1 MISVLIPTYQYD
13 TFPLIK
19 EIHKQLLKTDVTFEI
34 ICIDDCSDKSAKN
47 NNEAITA
54 LDHCI
59 YHKLDTNIGRSKIRN
74 LLASKAN
81 YEWLLFLDADV
92 FPKSPY
98 FIKTYLKSISELK
111 CVVCGGVNYHNE
123 KPTKDR
129 LLRWVYGK
137 KHEEVSITKRQSDPY
152 HHFFSANFFIH
163 KSIFNKIKFNE
174 EIRNYGHEDTL
185 FSLCLRNENVLL
197 KHIDNSV
204 YHLGIE
210 TNEIFLTKAKES
222 VLNAYYLYQNNL
234 FKKNDLKLVD
244 AFLTL
249 KSLRLSNIFAYFF
262 KKTHK
267 LMESNLTSENPSIL
281 VFQIYKLGYLCA
293 NSR

>member
-1 MISVLIPTYQYD
+1 MISVLIPTYHYD

-19 EIHKQLLKTDVTFEI
+19 EIHKQLLKTAVTFEI
-34 ICIDDCSDKSAKN
+34 ICIDDGSDRSANATNK
-47 NNEAITA
+47 AISA
-54 LDHCI
+54 LDHCF

-74 LLASKAN
+74 LLASKAK

-92 FPKSPY
+92 FPKDPH
-98 FIKTYLKSISELK
+98 FINTYLKSISEQK
-111 CVVCGGVNYHNE
+111 SVVCGGVNYHTE
-123 KPTKDR
+123 KPSKDR

-137 KHEEVSITKRQSDPY
+137 KHEEVSITKRKSNPY

-163 KSIFNKIKFNE
+163 KNIFNKIKFNE

-185 FSLCLRNENVLL
+185 FSFCLRNENVLL
-197 KHIDNSV
+197 DHIDNSV

-210 TNEIFLTKAKES
+210 TNEIFLTKTKES

-234 FKKNDLKLVD
+234 IEKNDLKLVD
-244 AFLTL
+244 AFITL
-249 KSLRLSNIFAYFF
+249 KSLQLSNVFGYVF

-267 LMESNLTSENPSIL
+267 ILASNLTSENPSIRI
-281 VFQIYKLGYLCA
+281 FQIYKLGYLCA
-293 NSR
+293 NAR